1 MDRGAALD
9 RLPEIYA
16 NALRLRDAGLR
27 DEDIAMRL
35 GIPQEAVA
43 ALLRVAEAKLAR
55 LMASDE
61 PLPAEADPDRAS
73 TPST

>member
-9 RLPEIYA
+9 RLPETYA
-16 NALRLRDAGLR
+16 RALRLRDVGLR

-35 GIPQEAVA
+35 GIPPEAIA
-43 ALLRVAEAKLAR
+43 ALLRVAEAKLTR

-61 PLPAEADPDRAS
+61 PPPSEADPD
-73 TPST
+73 

>member
-9 RLPEIYA
+9 RLPETYA

-35 GIPQEAVA
+35 GIPPEAIA
-43 ALLRVAEAKLAR
+43 PLLRLAEAKLTR
-55 LMASDE
+55 LMVSDE
-61 PLPAEADPDRAS
+61 PP
-73 TPST
+73 PSQAGSG